1 MSTNLD
7 FLNNLI
13 TLDDKTDDILEQ
25 KIRENEA
32 NIQALENLDNLEENS
47 NITKKDDNNG
57 KESFVSKKNAEDAN
71 HINKVLSNQD
81 TFSKNG
87 NCNDEIKMNN
97 SSVTPLKKEKKL
109 KDNNSSSSNKVNIT
123 TTNISN
129 TNNSNM
135 NISINLDNKK
145 SSNGVNGKYYK
156 KDTNYCP
163 VSEKRRNNKKKV
175 TNFSKNNNN
184 LKYLTENSY
193 LYDNVD
199 QSLYYQYTALL
210 ENQRFLNKSA
220 QKRPVHN
227 HKKNNNDKI
236 RTKNN
241 SKNKDINDD
250 KFSYIYKRFEEV
262 EKKQKE
268 KLAKLKKNK
277 EEQDN
282 KKYLY
287 KPQINKKSIELTSKN
302 KDDFYTR
309 QKKMMEEQKKKDALL
324 REKVKKKEREEINKT
339 NSLLT
344 IHNMSRKFRDK
355 KSNKERRKSVDETI
369 NKLYE
374 WDVKRKEK
382 IINKIKNKE
391 KNSTINVQQK
401 PEINKRS
408 YQITVN
414 RNPNQ
419 IFHRLYKVD
428 IAKRK
433 QKQEILNQIYT
444 PSFQPFLGENSTN
457 ISKVNLHKNIK
468 KEKEKNKNKSVNY
481 FENHNISHYKN
492 LQTNEEDTLNTEDY
506 NIMIISNVNDLMRER
521 IFSKMKNKSRYRGA
535 IKLNVIRDEN
545 INDYNFNK
553 GTEYNDINKLMKNN
567 SKKTSSSYIRR
578 IKRKIEYD

>member
-13 TLDDKTDDILEQ
+13 TFDDKTDDILEQ

-32 NIQALENLDNLEENS
+32 NIQALENLDNIEENT
-47 NITKKDDNNG
+47 NITKKDDNNY
-57 KESFVSKKNAEDAN
+57 KESFVSKKNFEDVN
-71 HINKVLSNQD
+71 HINKELYNQD
-81 TFSKNG
+81 KSNKNG
-87 NCNDEIKMNN
+87 KGNNKIKMKN

-123 TTNISN
+123 TANISN
-129 TNNSNM
+129 NNSNM

-163 VSEKRRNNKKKV
+163 VSEKRRNTNKKV
-175 TNFSKNNNN
+175 NNFNQNNNN
-184 LKYLTENSY
+184 LKFLKENSY

-199 QSLYYQYTALL
+199 QSLYYQYTTLL

-220 QKRPVHN
+220 QKRRMHN
-227 HKKNNNDKI
+227 HKKNNNDKMK
-236 RTKNN
+236 TKNN
-241 SKNKDINDD
+241 SMNKDINDD
-250 KFSYIYKRFEEV
+250 KFSYIYKRFEEE
-262 EKKQKE
+262 EKKQKD

-282 KKYLY
+282 RKYLY

-324 REKVKKKEREEINKT
+324 REKVKKKEKEEINKT

-355 KSNKERRKSVDETI
+355 KNNKERRKSVDETI

-374 WDVKRKEK
+374 WDIKRKEK
-382 IINKIKNKE
+382 IRNKIKNKE

-401 PEINKRS
+401 PEINKKS

-419 IFHRLYKVD
+419 IFNRLYKVD

-433 QKQEILNQIYT
+433 KNQEILDQIYT
-444 PSFQPFLGENSTN
+444 PSFQPFLGDKSTN
-457 ISKVNLHKNIK
+457 LSKVNLHKNIK
-468 KEKEKNKNKSVNY
+468 KEKDKNKNKSVNY

-492 LQTNEEDTLNTEDY
+492 LQINNEDIQNTENY
-506 NIMIISNVNDLMRER
+506 NIVAFTIINDLMRER
-521 IFSKMKNKSRYRGA
+521 VFSKMKNKSRYRSA
-535 IKLNVIRDEN
+535 IKFNVVRDEN
-545 INDYNFNK
+545 LNNYNFNY
-553 GTEYNDINKLMKNN
+553 GTEYNDDNKLMKNN
-567 SKKTSSSYIRR
+567 NKKTSSSYIKR
-578 IKRKIEYD
+578 IKRQIEYD

>member
-1 MSTNLD
+1 MSD
-7 FLNNLI
+7 FLSNLI
-13 TLDDKTDDILEQ
+13 TFDDKTDDILEQ

-32 NIQALENLDNLEENS
+32 NIQALENLDNIEENS

-57 KESFVSKKNAEDAN
+57 KESFISNKNSRDVS
-71 HINKVLSNQD
+71 HINKVLSNQE
-81 TFSKNG
+81 TSSKNDG
-87 NCNDEIKMNN
+87 NDEIKMNN
-97 SSVTPLKKEKKL
+97 SSATPLKKEKKL

-145 SSNGVNGKYYK
+145 SSNGINGKHYK

-163 VSEKRRNNKKKV
+163 VSEKRRNMKNKV
-175 TNFSKNNNN
+175 TNFNQNNNTI
-184 LKYLTENSY
+184 KYLNENS
-193 LYDNVD
+193 LFFDNID
-199 QSLYYQYTALL
+199 QLLYYQYTALL

-220 QKRPVHN
+220 QKRQVHN
-227 HKKNNNDKI
+227 YKKNNNDKMK
-236 RTKNN
+236 TKNN
-241 SKNKDINDD
+241 SMNKDINDD
-250 KFSYIYKRFEEV
+250 KFSYLYKRFEEV
-262 EKKQKE
+262 EKKQNE
-268 KLAKLKKNK
+268 KLAKLKKNQ

-344 IHNMSRKFRDK
+344 NHNMSRKFRDK
-355 KSNKERRKSVDETI
+355 KNNKERRKSVDETI

-374 WDVKRKEK
+374 WDIKRKEK
-382 IINKIKNKE
+382 INNKIKNKE

-401 PEINKRS
+401 PEINKNS
-408 YQITVN
+408 YKITVN

-419 IFHRLYKVD
+419 IFNRLYKVD

-433 QKQEILNQIYT
+433 QNQEILNQIYT
-444 PSFQPFLGENSTN
+444 PSFQPFLGDNNTN
-457 ISKVNLHKNIK
+457 LSKVNLHKNIK

-492 LQTNEEDTLNTEDY
+492 LQTNNEDTLNTEDY
-506 NIMIISNVNDLMRER
+506 NIVTISNINDLMRER
-521 IFSKMKNKSRYRGA
+521 VFSKMKNKPRYRSA
-535 IKLNVIRDEN
+535 IKLNVVKDDN
-545 INDYNFNK
+545 FNDYNFKNE
-553 GTEYNDINKLMKNN
+553 TNYNDDNKLMKNN
-567 SKKTSSSYIRR
+567 NKKTSSSYIRR